1 MYDVFEKY
9 RSWLAESRLF
19 DLNLIAQDWLARA
32 QPRYDFVVIDEV
44 QDITPVQL
52 ALVLK
57 TLKKPGHFLL
67 CGDSNQIV
75 HPNFFSWAQVK
86 TLFWHDATL
95 AERQELRVLAANFR
109 NGQETTRVANQL
121 LKIKQ
126 CRFGSIDRES
136 NYLVQAVGGEVGAVS
151 LLGDKDAAK
160 KQLDQQIRQS
170 TQFAVLVM
178 RDEDKA
184 EARKY
189 FSTPLLFSIHEA
201 KGLEYENIVLYR
213 FVSDH
218 RAEFTEITQG
228 VNPADLLAEQLDYRR
243 AKDKSDKSLEIY
255 KFFVNALYVAL
266 TRAIRNVYLIESDT
280 QHPLFELLEVKADG
294 PVKVEARQASLED
307 WQKEA
312 RKLELQGKQEQA
324 DAIRN
329 QILKQTPPPWTV
341 QDQQHTEQLL
351 TKVFRDNAPGSKH
364 RQPLYEQAVCYD
376 LPVLADFLQEHG
388 KFQAAN
394 TFYTQRSLLVRKNYM
409 AYFSPNFKD
418 ILRQCDKHGV
428 EHRLPVN
435 LTPLMA
441 ATAAGNLPL
450 VDALLERGASLDAQD
465 TFGCTALH
473 WAMQE
478 AFRDP
483 KYAKGPFAALYERLA
498 PAWVDV
504 NTGERLVR
512 IDRHLTE
519 YFVFQT
525 LWALFRSRF
534 THFQRRPYAA
544 FDSQTLID
552 AWEALPANVVRPER
566 KKRQH
571 LNHVLSRNEIMRDY
585 AYNRALFQ
593 RVRQGW
599 YQFNPQL
606 LVRDKTADG
615 AWMPIYTA
623 LNLPFTAQFSDFPVW
638 NMIDTYLA
646 AADLP
651 PRAELI
657 LPWKSTSTLRYGWE

>member
-1 MYDVFEKY
+1 
-9 RSWLAESRLF
+9 
-19 DLNLIAQDWLARA
+19 
-32 QPRYDFVVIDEV
+32 
-44 QDITPVQL
+44 
-52 ALVLK
+52 
-57 TLKKPGHFLL
+57 
-67 CGDSNQIV
+67 
-75 HPNFFSWAQVK
+75 
-86 TLFWHDATL
+86 
-95 AERQELRVLAANFR
+95 
-109 NGQETTRVANQL
+109 
-121 LKIKQ
+121 
-126 CRFGSIDRES
+126 
-136 NYLVQAVGGEVGAVS
+136 
-151 LLGDKDAAK
+151 
-160 KQLDQQIRQS
+160 
-170 TQFAVLVM
+170 
-178 RDEDKA
+178 
-184 EARKY
+184 
-189 FSTPLLFSIHEA
+189 
-201 KGLEYENIVLYR
+201 
-213 FVSDH
+213 
-218 RAEFTEITQG
+218 
-228 VNPADLLAEQLDYRR
+228 
-243 AKDKSDKSLEIY
+243 
-255 KFFVNALYVAL
+255 VAL

-638 NMIDTYLA
+638 NMIDMYLA

>member
-1 MYDVFEKY
+1 
-9 RSWLAESRLF
+9 
-19 DLNLIAQDWLARA
+19 
-32 QPRYDFVVIDEV
+32 
-44 QDITPVQL
+44 
-52 ALVLK
+52 
-57 TLKKPGHFLL
+57 
-67 CGDSNQIV
+67 
-75 HPNFFSWAQVK
+75 
-86 TLFWHDATL
+86 
-95 AERQELRVLAANFR
+95 
-109 NGQETTRVANQL
+109 
-121 LKIKQ
+121 
-126 CRFGSIDRES
+126 
-136 NYLVQAVGGEVGAVS
+136 
-151 LLGDKDAAK
+151 
-160 KQLDQQIRQS
+160 
-170 TQFAVLVM
+170 
-178 RDEDKA
+178 
-184 EARKY
+184 
-189 FSTPLLFSIHEA
+189 
-201 KGLEYENIVLYR
+201 
-213 FVSDH
+213 
-218 RAEFTEITQG
+218 
-228 VNPADLLAEQLDYRR
+228 
-243 AKDKSDKSLEIY
+243 
-255 KFFVNALYVAL
+255 
-266 TRAIRNVYLIESDT
+266 
-280 QHPLFELLEVKADG
+280 
-294 PVKVEARQASLED
+294 
-307 WQKEA
+307 
-312 RKLELQGKQEQA
+312 
-324 DAIRN
+324 
-329 QILKQTPPPWTV
+329 
-341 QDQQHTEQLL
+341 
-351 TKVFRDNAPGSKH
+351 
-364 RQPLYEQAVCYD
+364 
-376 LPVLADFLQEHG
+376 
-388 KFQAAN
+388 
-394 TFYTQRSLLVRKNYM
+394 
-409 AYFSPNFKD
+409 
-418 ILRQCDKHGV
+418 
-428 EHRLPVN
+428 
-435 LTPLMA
+435 
-441 ATAAGNLPL
+441 
-450 VDALLERGASLDAQD
+450 
-465 TFGCTALH
+465 
-473 WAMQE
+473 MQE

-651 PRAELI
+651 PRAEPI